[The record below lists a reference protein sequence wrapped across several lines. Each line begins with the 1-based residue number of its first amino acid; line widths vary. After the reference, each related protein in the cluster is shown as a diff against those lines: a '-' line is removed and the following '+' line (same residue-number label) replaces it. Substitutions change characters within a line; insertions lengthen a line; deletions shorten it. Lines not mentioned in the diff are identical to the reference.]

1 MGLKKQTVKQ
11 SHREALNTVDCWKRV
26 NMLKSRNIY
35 CVQIKWLD
43 LTTNLSELHFFF
55 TFSEDDLICKGKAGL
70 PLKYNFSFLSLPPS
84 RLLSSPLWTVL
95 WPSLAFHLQEAMFD
109 SLSAETPAWQ
119 QNGVIGLSRGISLS
133 LSSLRGF
140 PLWWGGWKVRFN
152 VLWRVAAEEKLK
164 ALHAGFW
171 VGHSSPCSE
180 WDVPEEFAIDWPE
193 RMGIKTLLRMEM

>member
-1 MGLKKQTVKQ
+1 MEGKAV
-11 SHREALNTVDCWKRV
+11 
-26 NMLKSRNIY
+26 
-35 CVQIKWLD
+35 
-43 LTTNLSELHFFF
+43 FFF
-55 TFSEDDLICKGKAGL
+55 YLFSVDDLICTGKAGL
-70 PLKYNFSFLSLPPS
+70 PLKDYLPPSPSLFSSLPPF
-84 RLLSSPLWTVL
+84 LSSPLLRAPLLTVP

-119 QNGVIGLSRGISLS
+119 QNGVIGQTGGISLS

-171 VGHSSPCSE
+171 VGHSSPRSE
-180 WDVPEEFAIDWPE
+180 WDVP
-193 RMGIKTLLRMEM
+193 

>member
-1 MGLKKQTVKQ
+1 MVN
-11 SHREALNTVDCWKRV
+11 NTWSMMEWKPQV
-26 NMLKSRNIY
+26 F
-35 CVQIKWLD
+35 
-43 LTTNLSELHFFF
+43 FFF
-55 TFSEDDLICKGKAGL
+55 TFFFSRWLNLHRKSWAPSEGL
-70 PLKYNFSFLSLPPS
+70 PPSLFSFFLSLPPFFFS
-84 RLLSSPLWTVL
+84 FSPPWTVP

-119 QNGVIGLSRGISLS
+119 QNGVIGQSGGISLS

-180 WDVPEEFAIDWPE
+180 WDVP
-193 RMGIKTLLRMEM
+193 

>member
-1 MGLKKQTVKQ
+1 MEWKLQVFFFFFPPLP
-11 SHREALNTVDCWKRV
+11 SSFSRWLNLHR
-26 NMLKSRNIY
+26 KSRAP
-35 CVQIKWLD
+35 
-43 LTTNLSELHFFF
+43 SE
-55 TFSEDDLICKGKAGL
+55 GG
-70 PLKYNFSFLSLPPS
+70 LPPS
-84 RLLSSPLWTVL
+84 PLSLSLFHFLPPSLLLSFSPLWTVP

-119 QNGVIGLSRGISLS
+119 QNGVIGQSGGISLS

-180 WDVPEEFAIDWPE
+180 WDVP
-193 RMGIKTLLRMEM
+193 

>member
-1 MGLKKQTVKQ
+1 MKHDGMK
-11 SHREALNTVDCWKRV
+11 AA
-26 NMLKSRNIY
+26 I
-35 CVQIKWLD
+35 
-43 LTTNLSELHFFF
+43 FFF
-55 TFSEDDLICKGKAGL
+55 LFSADDLICTGKAGL
-70 PLKYNFSFLSLPPS
+70 PLKGLPPSFPLSFFLSLSLPPY
-84 RLLSSPLWTVL
+84 LPPSSPLCTVP

-119 QNGVIGLSRGISLS
+119 QNGVIGPSGGISLS

-164 ALHAGFW
+164 VLHAGFW
-171 VGHSSPCSE
+171 VGHSSPCRE
-180 WDVPEEFAIDWPE
+180 WDVPEEFAIDRPE

>member
-1 MGLKKQTVKQ
+1 MKHDGMKAASV
-11 SHREALNTVDCWKRV
+11 
-26 NMLKSRNIY
+26 
-35 CVQIKWLD
+35 
-43 LTTNLSELHFFF
+43 FFF
-55 TFSEDDLICKGKAGL
+55 FFYLLFSADDLICTGKAGL
-70 PLKYNFSFLSLPPS
+70 PLKGYLPPSLFLSLSLPPS
-84 RLLSSPLWTVL
+84 LLLSFSPLWTVP

-119 QNGVIGLSRGISLS
+119 QNGVIGQSGGISLS

-180 WDVPEEFAIDWPE
+180 WDVP
-193 RMGIKTLLRMEM
+193 

>member
-1 MGLKKQTVKQ
+1 MCCKDRLEPLYK
-11 SHREALNTVDCWKRV
+11 
-26 NMLKSRNIY
+26 
-35 CVQIKWLD
+35 LD
-43 LTTNLSELHFFF
+43 DWMPHAVHWNELQVFFVTF
-55 TFSEDDLICKGKAGL
+55 FSEDDLICKEKADL
-70 PLKYNFSFLSLPPS
+70 PLKCHLCLSLPPS
-84 RLLSSPLWTVL
+84 LLLSLSPLWTVP

-119 QNGVIGLSRGISLS
+119 QNGVIGLSGGISLS

-152 VLWRVAAEEKLK
+152 VLWRVAAKEKLK

-180 WDVPEEFAIDWPE
+180 WDVPEEFAIDRPE

>member
-1 MGLKKQTVKQ
+1 MG
-11 SHREALNTVDCWKRV
+11 WKLQV
-26 NMLKSRNIY
+26 
-35 CVQIKWLD
+35 
-43 LTTNLSELHFFF
+43 FFF
-55 TFSEDDLICKGKAGL
+55 NLFSADDLICTGKARL
-70 PLKYNFSFLSLPPS
+70 PLKGYLPPS
-84 RLLSSPLWTVL
+84 LFLPTPPFSPLWTVP

-119 QNGVIGLSRGISLS
+119 QNGVIGLSGGISLS

-164 ALHAGFW
+164 VLHAGFW
-171 VGHSSPCSE
+171 VGHSNPCSE

>member
-1 MGLKKQTVKQ
+1 MKASGVLYLIL
-11 SHREALNTVDCWKRV
+11 SRWLNLHRESWTP
-26 NMLKSRNIY
+26 S
-35 CVQIKWLD
+35 
-43 LTTNLSELHFFF
+43 
-55 TFSEDDLICKGKAGL
+55 
-70 PLKYNFSFLSLPPS
+70 LSLSFSPFLVPS
-84 RLLSSPLWTVL
+84 FSPLWTVP

-119 QNGVIGLSRGISLS
+119 QNGVIGPSGGISLS

-180 WDVPEEFAIDWPE
+180 WDVPKEFAIDQPE

>member
-1 MGLKKQTVKQ
+1 MKYDGT
-11 SHREALNTVDCWKRV
+11 
-26 NMLKSRNIY
+26 KS
-35 CVQIKWLD
+35 CKCFV
-43 LTTNLSELHFFF
+43 FFVF
-55 TFSEDDLICKGKAGL
+55 FKSFFSADDLICTGKAGL
-70 PLKYNFSFLSLPPS
+70 PLKGYLPHSFFSLSPSLP
-84 RLLSSPLWTVL
+84 LFFSPLLTVP

-119 QNGVIGLSRGISLS
+119 QNGVIGQTGGISLS

-171 VGHSSPCSE
+171 VGHSSPRSE
-180 WDVPEEFAIDWPE
+180 WDVP
-193 RMGIKTLLRMEM
+193 